1 MSAGRTLDWAIHS
14 EQIMDPNIT
23 IRRARQDDLDNLAVL
38 FDLYRQFYECPS
50 DPDAAKRWLQHNM
63 EAQRSI
69 IFTADTGSEL
79 LGLTQLYPALCS
91 VDLVEYYV
99 LYDLYVLADARRQ
112 GVARA
117 LMNAASHWAREQGAA
132 RLDLETARD
141 NAAGQALYRD
151 LGYTLDGIFLKFS
164 LDLTR
169 PPAAR

>member
-1 MSAGRTLDWAIHS
+1 MN
-14 EQIMDPNIT
+14 PNIT
-23 IRRARQDDLDNLAVL
+23 IRRAHQNDLSSLATL
-38 FDLYRQFYECPS
+38 FDSYRQFYECPA
-50 DPDAAKRWLQHNM
+50 DLDAATNWIQHNM
-63 EAQRSI
+63 EAQRSVV
-69 IFTADTGSEL
+69 FTADTGSEL
-79 LGLTQLYPALCS
+79 LGFTQLYPALCS

-99 LYDLYVLADARRQ
+99 LYDLYVLERARRQ

-151 LGYTLDGIFLKFS
+151 LGYTLDEIFLKFS

-169 PPAAR
+169 PPGAG